1 MTLRDLIIHELEFIK
16 KHIEEYQV
24 KAKEA
29 QTLTMQVY
37 YEGLVVALDTMK
49 NKLEFDL
56 GLTEEG
62 EQL

>member
-1 MTLRDLIIHELEFIK
+1 MTLRDLIHKELEFIK

-29 QTLTMQVY
+29 QTLAMQFY

-49 NKLEFDL
+49 NQLEFDL
-56 GLTEEG
+56 GITEESK
-62 EQL
+62 